1 MADLIGRLIGER
13 YQVQQLVASGGMATV
28 YLAEDIRLQRKVAVK
43 VIHPHLANDESFRE
57 KFIREAR
64 MAARLSHPNL
74 INVFD
79 QGEDQGLTYM
89 VMEYVAGIT
98 LRDAIKDFGALE
110 SKRALELF
118 EVVLSGLAAAH
129 EAGILHRDLKPENI
143 FLADDGRIK
152 LGDFGL
158 ARDIDNAT
166 STGSLVGTVAY
177 LSPELVTRGTADA
190 RSDVY
195 AAGIILFEMLTGT
208 QPFKGEQAVQIA
220 YQHAHDTVPAPST
233 VVANVPAVVD
243 ELVLWATARAAEHR
257 PNNAG
262 TLLEYVQR
270 ALKEIRS
277 GNLGATLRLD
287 LPQSAPANATT
298 VLSATEMSATQVI
311 PPATLDGN
319 QTAVLNGLDSTQVL
333 GEFSPLEGSRE
344 SDLNASPLVQ
354 LGQKRRGLK
363 LALATVLV
371 VLLGSGAGWWFSSG
385 PGGFAAVPSLAGRT
399 LEQAKT
405 ALTSIQ
411 ADYEVISETSDTVA
425 AGLVTRTD
433 PGAGSLYFGGLLK
446 LYVSEGKR
454 MVTVPSLNGLTL
466 AEATGAL
473 VKAELRLGEVSSWFS
488 DSPLGEVFEHSE
500 QDSNKIA
507 VGSAV
512 DLKLSLGA
520 IPVVA
525 GLDERVATT
534 ALEAVGLEVSKVAR
548 EFSDT
553 VPEGQVISLL
563 PDQQQLTN
571 GGSVTLTVS
580 KGPDLVA
587 VPAVIG
593 ETLLAAKGALEA
605 AGFVVIVD
613 TNQLSSKWGIATVK
627 RVSEPAGTML
637 KRGSSITISSR

>member
-333 GEFSPLEGSRE
+333 GEFSPLEGSLE

-399 LEQAKT
+399 LDQAKT
-405 ALTSIQ
+405 ALTSIH

-488 DSPLGEVFEHSE
+488 DSPLGEVFEHSA

>member
-333 GEFSPLEGSRE
+333 GEFSPLEGSLE

-399 LEQAKT
+399 LDQAKT
-405 ALTSIQ
+405 ALTSIH

-454 MVTVPSLNGLTL
+454 MVTVPSLNGLNL
-466 AEATGAL
+466 AEATSAL

-488 DSPLGEVFEHSE
+488 DGPLGEVFEHSA

-637 KRGSSITISSR
+637 TRGSSITISSR

>member
-333 GEFSPLEGSRE
+333 GEFSPLEGSLE

-405 ALTSIQ
+405 ALTSIH

-454 MVTVPSLNGLTL
+454 MVTVPSLNGLNL

-488 DSPLGEVFEHSE
+488 DGPLGEVFEHSA

-637 KRGSSITISSR
+637 TRGSSITISSR

>member
-98 LRDAIKDFGALE
+98 LRDAINDFGALE

-233 VVANVPAVVD
+233 MVANVPAVVD
-243 ELVLWATARAAEHR
+243 ELVLWATARAAGHR

-287 LPQSAPANATT
+287 LPQSEPANATT

-333 GEFSPLEGSRE
+333 GEFSPLEGSLE

-454 MVTVPSLNGLTL
+454 MVNVPSLNGLNL
-466 AEATGAL
+466 AEATSAL

-488 DSPLGEVFEHSE
+488 DSPLGEVFEHSA

-637 KRGSSITISSR
+637 TRGSSITISSR

>member
-333 GEFSPLEGSRE
+333 GEFSPLEGSLE

-399 LEQAKT
+399 LDQAKT

-454 MVTVPSLNGLTL
+454 MVTVPSLNGLNL
-466 AEATGAL
+466 AEATSAL

-488 DSPLGEVFEHSE
+488 DSPLGEVFEHSA